1 MKYNFDK
8 IIERHGTE
16 SIKYDGLK
24 QLFGKEDLIPL
35 WVADMDFEVCPEIT
49 ASLQQRL
56 NHHIYGY
63 SCTDDS
69 YWQSIIDWER
79 NTHDF
84 NFTRDELTYIPGVVK
99 GIGFAVNYFNN
110 KGDKIVIQEPVYH
123 PFRNVAEGNG
133 RIVLNNPLVKDGD
146 FFTMDLEGLEAIFR
160 DEHPRMMLLCNPHN
174 PIGITWDIEILRKV
188 GTLARHY
195 GVVVVSDEIHADL
208 AMFGHTH
215 HVFASVSDDAAAVA
229 VTLSAPSKTFNIPGI
244 VSSWCVIKNPDLR
257 KGFFEWLEAN
267 EFNEAPFFSTI
278 ATESAYKC
286 GSEWLDQA
294 KNYIENNIIAVE
306 EYCAKHIPAIKPI
319 RPQASFLVWLDC
331 SALNLSHEELVDLFV
346 NKAGLAL
353 NDGEMFG
360 LGGNG
365 HMRLNVGTPRKILL
379 KALDNLKDAIVKL
392 NK

>member
-99 GIGFAVNYFNN
+99 GIGFAVNYFTN

-188 GTLARHY
+188 DTLARRY

-319 RPQASFLVWLDC
+319 RPLASFLVWLDC

>member
-99 GIGFAVNYFNN
+99 GIGFAVNYFTN

-133 RIVLNNPLVKDGD
+133 RIVLNNPLVKDGV

-188 GTLARHY
+188 GTLARRY

-278 ATESAYKC
+278 ATESAYTC

>member
-49 ASLQQRL
+49 SSLQQRL

-99 GIGFAVNYFNN
+99 GIGFAVNYFTN

-188 GTLARHY
+188 GTLARRY

>member
-8 IIERHGTE
+8 IIERNGTE

-24 QLFGKEDLIPL
+24 QIFGKDNLIPL

-84 NFTRDELTYIPGVVK
+84 NFTREELTYIPGVVK
-99 GIGFAVNYFNN
+99 GIGFAVNYFTD

-133 RIVLNNPLVKDGD
+133 RIVINNPLVKKDG
-146 FFTMDLEGLEAIFR
+146 FYTMNLEELEAIFSN
-160 DEHPRMMLLCNPHN
+160 EHPRMMLLCNPHN
-174 PIGITWDIEILRKV
+174 PVGIAWDVEILRKV
-188 GTLARHY
+188 ASLARKY
-195 GVVVVSDEIHADL
+195 GVIVVSDEIHADL
-208 AMFGHTH
+208 AIFGHTH

-244 VSSWCVIKNPDLR
+244 VSSWCVIKNPEMR
-257 KGFFEWLEAN
+257 KGFFGWLEAN

-294 KNYIENNIIAVE
+294 KGYIESNIIAVE
-306 EYCAKHIPAIKPI
+306 EYCAKHMPAIKPI

-331 SALNLSHEELVDLFV
+331 SALSLSHDELVDLFV

-360 LGGNG
+360 VGGNS
-365 HMRLNVGTPRKILL
+365 HMRLNVGTSRKILL
-379 KALDNLKDAIVKL
+379 KALDNLKEAIERL

>member
-49 ASLQQRL
+49 TSLQQRL

-99 GIGFAVNYFNN
+99 GIGFAVNYFTN

-188 GTLARHY
+188 GTLARRY

>member
-99 GIGFAVNYFNN
+99 GIGFAVNYFTN

-188 GTLARHY
+188 GTLARRY

>member
-16 SIKYDGLK
+16 SIKYDGLR

-99 GIGFAVNYFNN
+99 GIGFAVNYFTN

-188 GTLARHY
+188 GTLARRY

-215 HVFASVSDDAAAVA
+215 HVFASVSDDSAAVA